1 VKAAIPGVARGGLD
15 APRAGRITGSIR
27 FLKRM
32 DTETPAEVELHLI
45 VDNKSALVLFVGVFP
60 MVAIMPSGH
69 QISAAIHHAV
79 TENL

>member
-1 VKAAIPGVARGGLD
+1 MLD
-15 APRAGRITGSIR
+15 GKVIGDSMLQHRHQESIR

>member
-32 DTETPAEVELHLI
+32 DTETAAEVELHLI
-45 VDNKSALVLFVGVFP
+45 VDNYGTHKNPRVKSWLQEFTTL
-60 MVAIMPSGH
+60 
-69 QISAAIHHAV
+69 
-79 TENL
+79 